1 MIFQFKCKKVCNA
14 LHARRFAEIY
24 LQWFGVAL
32 LNVWGFGL
40 GQMVC

>member
-1 MIFQFKCKKVCNA
+1 MQKQGCNA
-14 LHARRFAEIY
+14 LHARQFAEIY
-24 LQWFGVAL
+24 FQWFGVAS